1 MTKGLKIALGILA
14 ATAVTGIGIWLYK
27 KHKEGSINEDGSVNG
42 DTITAD
48 PNLESGGVTNTI
60 EGGALGVPS
69 SSAPSEPSLAPETLP
84 LGTFPINYG
93 DKNARVQQIQKTF
106 GLTAD
111 GILGKQTR
119 GALAQKGYKLPLDEK
134 TYDKVVSKKWYWGYP
149 YKAGQSVYA
158 NNDLMV
164 YAKPASFSN
173 KTLVKSSDK
182 PFGVFAAFVPEQI
195 GWVAISFAGGKTGY
209 VSLVQK
215 GLKIK

>member
-14 ATAVTGIGIWLYK
+14 GTAVVGLGLWFYK
-27 KHKEGSINEDGSVNG
+27 KHKEGSINDDGSVNG
-42 DTITAD
+42 DTIATD
-48 PNLESGGVTNTI
+48 PNLETGNVAATT
-60 EGGALGVPS
+60 EQGALGIPTS
-69 SSAPSEPSLAPETLP
+69 TPISEPSLAPETLP
-84 LGTFPINYG
+84 LGTFPINFG

-106 GLTAD
+106 GIAAD

-119 GALAQKGYKLPLDEK
+119 GALAQKGYQLPLDEK

-149 YKAGQSVYA
+149 YKSGQSVYA

-173 KTLVKSSDK
+173 KTLVKASDK
-182 PFGVFAAFVPEQI
+182 PFGVFGAFVPEQI
-195 GWVAISFAGGKTGY
+195 GWIAISFAGGKTGY